1 MVVSMQSLITTMHE
15 QARARPEAVGEVLDE
30 LSREVH
36 THPELAFEEHHA
48 VRVVATVLADA
59 GFGTAVGCYGLPTAV
74 PKPASARTVA
84 TTRTAWCSSNASS
97 GWVCTSRESS
107 SRTSPTAS
115 GRARACSCIV
125 VIRLCIDTTI
135 SPLRARCH
143 QWIRSQQDPVAHRW
157 TARSLA
163 RPHRDSAGRSPP
175 LEARE
180 DTTRAAGQDPE
191 GLRDLGRQEDSV
203 EAVRELADLE
213 QGLSADPRTCGHDR

>member
-157 TARSLA
+157 TALSASGRA
-163 RPHRDSAGRSPP
+163 RACSCIVVIR
-175 LEARE
+175 LCI
-180 DTTRAAGQDPE
+180 DTTISPLRARCHQWIRSQQDPVAH
-191 GLRDLGRQEDSV
+191 RWT
-203 EAVRELADLE
+203 A
-213 QGLSADPRTCGHDR
+213 